1 MTAARVTKWAQRFL
15 GTAAI
20 FLVLWQV
27 AALAGLDSRVGVA
40 LGLYG
45 FVMHTVFGK
54 AYSLIPSY
62 FDRQLALPRAPA
74 IQYPLTVLGT
84 VGLAA
89 DAWLGEATLG
99 AANGLLAAV
108 GGILWA
114 LGVAAF
120 LAAIAWTVRDNP
132 LGAETG
138 TSNVNRA
145 RKRVDRVANAFVPAV
160 LAYLAVSAYE
170 TATAETPLPTL
181 LGGSPAGTAHLLGAG
196 AAALLV
202 FAVGFRLLPRFMAST
217 PPRGAIFLVLPTG
230 ALGPL
235 LIALGLPTAPGAPA
249 GVPAEPLF
257 VAGALLEAAA
267 VAGFALVVTIL
278 FVRTDRDRVGFW
290 GPLAGGIAGVGAVAL
305 GVWFALVGLDSALI
319 AAHLRL
325 NLLGFL
331 GLTIVGVVYQFYP
344 PNVGSFRGAN
354 DRTALVSIG
363 LLAAGLGIE
372 AGGLVVSG
380 LLTSG
385 VLAGTGEIV
394 VLAGQVIGL
403 LGALV
408 YAGLLL
414 GLFYEHGVR

>member
-15 GTAAI
+15 GTAAL
-20 FLVLWQV
+20 FLVFWQV
-27 AALAGLDSRVGVA
+27 AALAGLDSRVGVV

-62 FDRQLALPRAPA
+62 FDRQLAVPQAPA
-74 IQYPLTVLGT
+74 IQYPLTVGGT

-89 DAWLGEATLG
+89 DAWLGPTTLG
-99 AANGLLAAV
+99 AADGLFAAA
-108 GGILWA
+108 GGVLWA
-114 LGVAAF
+114 LGVAVF
-120 LAAIAWTVRDNP
+120 LTAIAWTVRDNF

-145 RKRVDRVANAFVPAV
+145 RKRVDRVANAFVPVV
-160 LAYLAVSAYE
+160 LAYLAGAAYE
-170 TATAETPLPTL
+170 TAAAETPLPAL
-181 LGGSPAGTAHLLGAG
+181 LGDSPAGTAHLLGAG
-196 AAALLV
+196 VAALLV
-202 FAVGFRLLPRFMAST
+202 FAVGFRLLPRFMAAT
-217 PPRGAIFLVLPTG
+217 PPRGAVFLVLPAG
-230 ALGPL
+230 ALGPI
-235 LIALGLPTAPGAPA
+235 LIALGLPTGPAAPA
-249 GVPAEPLF
+249 GTPPEPLF
-257 VAGALLEAAA
+257 VAGALLEATA
-267 VAGFALVVTIL
+267 VVGFAFVVTTL

-290 GPLAGGIAGVGAVAL
+290 GPLAGGFAGTVAVVL
-305 GVWFALVGLDSALI
+305 GVWFALVGLDPDLI

-363 LLAAGLGIE
+363 LLAAGLGVE
-372 AGGLVVSG
+372 SGGLI
-380 LLTSG
+380 
-385 VLAGTGEIV
+385 ATGMFDVAVGPAILV
-394 VLAGQVIGL
+394 GQLVGL